1 MGLSRPVPAKVRRG
15 TQLAKPAH
23 EERVHDTRG
32 PAVIRGIECLLALE
46 ETHHFGAAAKK
57 LGISQPSLSQSIA
70 ALERELDIPL
80 VVRGRNFEGFTPA
93 GEAVALQGRRV
104 LRSMDELREM
114 VDRCRPDARK
124 RFVIGIIPIT
134 SFVAPLLSALVIEQ
148 NPATSLVVEVGDMHF
163 VARGI
168 RERKLDA
175 GIVYLVPEM
184 LRDMVQYALYEETYC
199 LVSPAQGAAPSARPV
214 TWARAAELPLALLS
228 PEMLNRRLMDKVFD
242 DLGLRPTVRLEG
254 DSILSLLTH
263 VESGLCSA
271 IVPRSSI
278 SALPGIWKLSVR
290 QLVEPVVKHSVGLVM
305 LREVVATT
313 WGLQLD
319 QLFRSPAVE
328 RRFALF
334 ATTASD

>member
-1 MGLSRPVPAKVRRG
+1 M
-15 TQLAKPAH
+15 
-23 EERVHDTRG
+23 
-32 PAVIRGIECLLALE
+32 IRGIECLLMLE

-57 LGISQPSLSQSIA
+57 LGMSQPSLSQCIA
-70 ALERELDIPL
+70 ALERELDIRL

-93 GEAVALQGRRV
+93 GEAVTQQGRRV
-104 LRSMDELREM
+104 LRSLADLREM
-114 VDRCRPDARK
+114 VDRCRPDARR

-134 SFVAPLLSALVIEQ
+134 TFVAPLLSALVIEQ
-148 NPATSLVVEVGDMHF
+148 SPAASLVVEVGDIHF

-199 LVSPAQGAAPSARPV
+199 LVSPARDAGSPSRPV
-214 TWARAAELPLALLS
+214 TWAHAATLPLALLS
-228 PEMLNRRLMDKVFD
+228 PEMLNRRLVDKVFE
-242 DLGLRPTVRLEG
+242 DLGLKPTVRLEG

-278 SALPGIWKLSVR
+278 SSLPGIWGLSVR

-305 LREVVATT
+305 LKEVVATP
-313 WGLQLD
+313 WGQQLD
-319 QLFRSPAVE
+319 ALFRSPAVE
-328 RRFALF
+328 ARFRAFSHIAAKGRQAEGELRREGV
-334 ATTASD
+334 